1 MFLSAFTSADIIFH
15 KLLELHSTLT
25 DQKDFCHK
33 VSFFNRFT
41 QPPLNGQNPLS
52 VTNFFCR
59 CSLSCWEDG
68 RSYVSFLLDLHLTLQ
83 KLREQATSNRVG
95 FSPAAINLDLIQLT
109 DCSIVFLFSCLV
121 GEGGSHPGTHH
132 HIYIHKNAQFYT
144 LHGYGRNTT
153 MRICLPL
160 IS

>member
-52 VTNFFCR
+52 VTNFFVNAP
-59 CSLSCWEDG
+59 LAAG
-68 RSYVSFLLDLHLTLQ
+68 RM
-83 KLREQATSNRVG
+83 
-95 FSPAAINLDLIQLT
+95 
-109 DCSIVFLFSCLV
+109 
-121 GEGGSHPGTHH
+121 GGHMYP
-132 HIYIHKNAQFYT
+132 F
-144 LHGYGRNTT
+144 
-153 MRICLPL
+153 C
-160 IS
+160 